1 VSTFHQEP
9 LFYLGKLRTEGQSLS
24 QDVRQN
30 FVSNLASRYGDRL
43 RRFLSQR
50 LRNVSDASD
59 LAQEVFLRLMRV
71 EHHET
76 IRSPE
81 AYLFTVAS
89 HVLHQHTLRQS
100 MTPVTVDISELF
112 AELQLTS
119 NDDPAACADVAQR
132 IEQLES
138 SLKQLPPKVSTTLM
152 LHRFAGFS
160 IEEIGQQLG
169 VSRSAAKKY
178 LARALTHCREAEESA
193 TYKDV
198 R

>member
-1 VSTFHQEP
+1 
-9 LFYLGKLRTEGQSLS
+9 LS
-24 QDVRQN
+24 KDVRQN

-71 EHHET
+71 EHHEM
-76 IRSPE
+76 IRCPE

-178 LARALTHCREAEESA
+178 LARALAHCRETEDSA
-193 TYKDV
+193 ADKDA